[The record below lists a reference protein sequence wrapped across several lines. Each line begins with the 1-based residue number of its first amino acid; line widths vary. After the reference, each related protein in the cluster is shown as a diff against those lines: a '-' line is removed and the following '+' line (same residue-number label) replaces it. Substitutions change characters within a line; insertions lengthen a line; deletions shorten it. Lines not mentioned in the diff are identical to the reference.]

1 MKTSRIAI
9 SRPDPTELNRQFIS
23 AIENAKY
30 DEVVRLLK
38 LGANVMTP
46 NQEGDT
52 PLHIA
57 VTEGDA
63 EVMEFLIQN
72 KANVNA
78 TGRSGNKPLHYT
90 GDVEIVR
97 KLINHKANV
106 NVQDEYGYMPLHYAV
121 MEGDKEMME
130 LLIKNKA
137 EVNSKNKYGYTP
149 LDFACIRE
157 ILEYLIQNKANINT
171 TTEYGETPLHR
182 AVSRGNIEVMES
194 LIQYNANV
202 HAKDINGQSVS
213 DYTMNR
219 AIINK
224 LLELGGDAD

>member
-38 LGANVMTP
+38 LGANIKAI

-57 VTEGDA
+57 VIESDIDMVA
-63 EVMEFLIQN
+63 LLITN
-72 KANVNA
+72 KADVNA
-78 TGRSGNKPLHYT
+78 AGRKGNKPLHYT
-90 GDVEIVR
+90 QDTEIAR
-97 KLINHKANV
+97 KLIEHNANV
-106 NVQDEYGYMPLHYAV
+106 GVEDEHGYMQLHYAV
-121 MEGDKEMME
+121 MEGDAEMMA
-130 LLIKNKA
+130 LLITNKA
-137 EVNSKNKYGYTP
+137 DVNAKSKYGSP
-149 LDFACIRE
+149 LHFARIGE
-157 ILEYLIQNKANINT
+157 ISEYLIQSKANVNAQN
-171 TTEYGETPLHR
+171 EDGETPLHN
-182 AVSRGNIEVMES
+182 AVKMGRIEVMES
-194 LIQYNANV
+194 LIQHNANV
-202 HAKDINGQSVS
+202 HAKDTHGQSVS